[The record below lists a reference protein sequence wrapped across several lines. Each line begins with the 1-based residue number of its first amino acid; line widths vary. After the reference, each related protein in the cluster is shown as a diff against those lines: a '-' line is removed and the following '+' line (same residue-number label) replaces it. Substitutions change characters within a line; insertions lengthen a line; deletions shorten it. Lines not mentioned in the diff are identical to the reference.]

1 MVYLSKGFL
10 KLSPKLNLA
19 YLVTV
24 NMIIYVDRGVVSGIL
39 SILKGSKDGGLN
51 LSDLEAGVLGS
62 IFMLGYMIAS
72 PIFANSAQKVHPIS
86 LMAIGLMI
94 WSGAVIVAGTTG
106 EYYSLTVARAFTGVG
121 EASFVSLA
129 PPVIL
134 ESSPPEK
141 STTWL
146 SMFYACVPVGYAIGF
161 VYGDGIASAMG
172 DWRWAFVFEAI
183 LMAPLIVVAW
193 IMYKDPSLVKTKENS
208 EEQLIEGESQY
219 MSLSEQIVTLFKNP
233 TFVFLSLGYGAYTFT
248 VGGLAFWGPDFIH
261 EQYGFSNASST
272 VIMGAITIFSGV
284 VATLIGAAI
293 ADKIVK
299 PYQTQF
305 DQGII
310 TQREL
315 ETAKTEKECF
325 ILVIVTFIGSLLGLA
340 GAIISMKIPFIIFI
354 GLSEFSIFL

>member
-10 KLSPKLNLA
+10 KLGPKLNLA
-19 YLVTV
+19 YLITV

-39 SILKGSKDGGLN
+39 SILKESKDGGLN
-51 LSDLEAGVLGS
+51 LNDLEAGVLGS

-134 ESSPPEK
+134 DSSPPGR

-161 VYGDGIASAMG
+161 VYGDGITSAMG

-183 LMAPLIVVAW
+183 VMAPLIVIAW

-208 EEQLIEGESQY
+208 GEQLIEGEKQY
-219 MSLSEQIVTLFKNP
+219 VSLSEQIVTLLKNP

-284 VATLIGAAI
+284 VATLIGATV

-310 TQREL
+310 TKREL
-315 ETAKTEKECF
+315 ETTKTEKECF
-325 ILVIVTFIGSLLGLA
+325 LLVIVTFIGSILGLA
-340 GAIISMKIPFIIFI
+340 GAIISVKIPFIILI
-354 GLSEFSIFL
+354 GLSEFSIFM